1 MSTPIEAPLTLLQVP
16 VKTIWFDPVETPQMA
31 LSLTPKIL
39 DSVDVISFF

>member
-16 VKTIWFDPVETPQMA
+16 IKTIWVDPDEMPQIA
-31 LSLTPKIL
+31 PSVVPKTL